1 MEEECEGSMLSHEH
15 ISDDVGIDLPE
26 VEPIRFIHHEG
37 AHSPSLT
44 FIIIL

>member
-1 MEEECEGSMLSHEH
+1 MEEECEGNML

-37 AHSPSLT
+37 AHSPSLL
-44 FIIIL
+44 IIIL